1 MERYQGYLKE
11 AKEAT
16 KMGSLEEALR
26 LFNLAGEIFPSD
38 KVKHRIKR
46 IEETLEELAEEK
58 DNEFTDVCNSGLLLY
73 RELHHQLFEH
83 QREGVAFL
91 YSLFRDVKKG
101 GILADDMGLG
111 KTIQIIAFLSG
122 MFDAE
127 LVNYVLLVMP
137 TTLISTW
144 TREFTKWTPGIR
156 VKNFHGASKTERTKN
171 LERIQR
177 KTGVI
182 ITTYQMLINNWQQL
196 SSLNGQ
202 EFVWDYLIFDE
213 AHKIK
218 TSASKTAICAR
229 SIPAHNRILLTGT
242 PVQNNLQELWSL
254 FDVACQGSLLGT
266 STTFK
271 MEYENPITRAREKD
285 ATPGEKA
292 LGFKISE
299 NLMTIIKPHFLRR
312 TKEDVQKR
320 TASQPKSN
328 LSEKN
333 QDNDLAP
340 EMPSLT
346 RKNDFI
352 IWVRLT
358 SLQEDIYRKFVSL
371 DHIKELLME
380 TRSPLAELGVLKKLC
395 DHPRLL
401 SARACTLLGL
411 EGGGISDRDENGTDH
426 YSDINRIGQLPD
438 QTLMEESGKLIF
450 LMALLK
456 RLQREGHQ
464 TLVFSQSRKM
474 LDIIERLLTNTR
486 FKILR
491 IDGTIAQLG
500 EREKRI
506 SLFQRNKD
514 YSVFLLTTQVGG
526 VGLTLTA
533 ATRVVI
539 FDPSWNPATDAQAV
553 DRAYRIGQK
562 ENVVI
567 YRLITCGTV
576 EEKIYRRQVFK
587 DSLVRQTT
595 GDKKNP
601 FRYFSKQELRE
612 LFVIEDFRVSKT
624 QQQLQSLHS
633 AQRNTDEE
641 LDGHIAYL
649 HTLKIAGISDHDLM
663 YTRDAAAHEEAQETE
678 ERQYIQQRVQKAQ
691 QLVELESQHNELL
704 LERIRTGTE
713 GAWLRQPI
721 FSSQPTQRKPPESK
735 TGQPR
740 SSSPVRRPILSSETV
755 DLAQEDVSSKMTS
768 LVLDDSDEEGERAD
782 RPSRRTDVSSRRS
795 KRGQTPKLGAGLSP
809 ALPTQKCPRETNRS
823 KDSLM
828 ETSAIRISDSDSD
841 VLRDSAMERS
851 RPLSEPA
858 VVDLIESQPPLPE
871 AEKSVQV
878 LDSFASPAGKE
889 TGGRAGPSPSVDRP
903 AETQS
908 ASPSVFQNSGLS
920 KVKVGGESLVS
931 SLHYSS
937 DFNLVLEDSVEGAQK
952 PSIASLEGIQNED
965 IVDGF
970 VNNSQA
976 RGDSILFQPGR
987 HHSVCSVHLS
997 DPEGEGDSELVMVT
1011 GKKKVRRIIVSDS
1024 EDGEEPEVLLSP
1036 LRNSGKEFS
1045 ASTPKWERAKSDPV
1059 FSPGVLGSGKK
1070 PIRPPSRPDV
1080 DLDRVAD
1087 IEGLEISSQ
1096 AKRIEDGSESEYLEE
1111 EAEEGSEEAG
1121 DSEEPAGETLE
1132 TGDREDRPESKFW
1145 EEEAE
1150 EGSEE
1155 DEYSEEPA
1163 GETLETES
1171 ESCDSNRSESDAGR
1185 ESPSAGESSSDA
1197 SAGEAEVPPGERK
1210 NDFSPAEMQAED
1222 DISRHPDSV
1231 SETDKYDALVKRG
1244 KELKGRGNLQEAL
1257 DCLLQ
1262 ALDLKSDPEIMLLTL
1277 GLYKQLSKT

>member
-1 MERYQGYLKE
+1 MADKEAALGADAAALSPEQMEQYQGYLKE
-11 AKEAT
+11 AKDAT

-58 DNEFTDVCNSGLLLY
+58 DNEFTDVCNSGLMLY

-91 YSLFRDVKKG
+91 YSLFRDGKKG

-144 TREFTKWTPGIR
+144 TREFAKWTPGIR

-196 SSLNGQ
+196 SSLNGR

-328 LSEKN
+328 LSEKS
-333 QDNDLAP
+333 QDDDLAP
-340 EMPSLT
+340 EMPSLS

-411 EGGGISDRDENGTDH
+411 EGGGFSDQDENGTDH

-438 QTLMEESGKLIF
+438 QTLMEESGKLMF

-474 LDIIERLLTNTR
+474 LDIIERLLTNTH

-491 IDGTIAQLG
+491 VDGTIAQLG

-506 SLFQRNKD
+506 SLFQKNKD

-612 LFVIEDFRVSKT
+612 LFVIEDFRLSKT

-633 AQRNTDEE
+633 AQRKTDEE

-663 YTRDAAAHEEAQETE
+663 YTRDAAAHEEAQEME
-678 ERQYIQQRVQKAQ
+678 ERRYIQQRVQKAQ

-713 GAWLRQPI
+713 GSWLRPPI
-721 FSSQPTQRKPPESK
+721 FSSQPKRKPPESK

-740 SSSPVRRPILSSETV
+740 SLSPVRRPILSSETV
-755 DLAQEDVSSKMTS
+755 DLAQDDVSSKMTG
-768 LVLDDSDEEGERAD
+768 LVLDDSDEEGETVER
-782 RPSRRTDVSSRRS
+782 SSG
-795 KRGQTPKLGAGLSP
+795 KTPKFGAGPSP
-809 ALPTQKCPRETNRS
+809 ALPTKKCPRETNRS

-828 ETSAIRISDSDSD
+828 ETSTIRIPDSDSE
-841 VLRDSAMERS
+841 VLRDSVMECS
-851 RPLSEPA
+851 RHPSTSA
-858 VVDLIESQPPLPE
+858 VVDLTESQPPLPE
-871 AEKSVQV
+871 AEMSVQA
-878 LDSFASPAGKE
+878 LDSLASPAGKE
-889 TGGRAGPSPSVDRP
+889 AGVRAGASPSIDRP
-903 AETQS
+903 AGTQS
-908 ASPSVFQNSGLS
+908 ASPSVFRSSGLS
-920 KVKVGGESLVS
+920 EIKVRGESLVS
-931 SLHYSS
+931 SLHYTN

-952 PSIASLEGIQNED
+952 PSVASLEGIQNED
-965 IVDGF
+965 LLDGS
-970 VNNSQA
+970 VNNSKA
-976 RGDSILFQPGR
+976 RGDSELLQPDG
-987 HHSVCSVHLS
+987 HHSVRSVHLS
-997 DPEGEGDSELVMVT
+997 DTEGEGESELVVVM
-1011 GKKKVRRIIVSDS
+1011 GKKKARRIIVSDS
-1024 EDGEEPEVLLSP
+1024 EDGEEPEALMSP
-1036 LRNSGKEFS
+1036 LRNSGQEFR
-1045 ASTPKWERAKSDPV
+1045 ASTPKWETSKSDPV
-1059 FSPGVLGSGKK
+1059 FSPGALGSGKK
-1070 PIRPPSRPDV
+1070 PITPPARPDV

-1087 IEGLEISSQ
+1087 VEGLEISRR
-1096 AKRIEDGSESEYLEE
+1096 AERIEDGSESEYFE
-1111 EAEEGSEEAG
+1111 EAEEGSEETG
-1121 DSEEPAGETLE
+1121 DSEEPAGETGDLE
-1132 TGDREDRPESKFW
+1132 DGPESEFW

-1150 EGSEE
+1150 EGSVEE
-1155 DEYSEEPA
+1155 DDYSEEPA
-1163 GETLETES
+1163 GETLGTES
-1171 ESCDSNRSESDAGR
+1171 ESCNFSMSESDAGR
-1185 ESPSAGESSSDA
+1185 EGPSAGESSSEA
-1197 SAGEAEVPPGERK
+1197 SAEEAEALAGEQ
-1210 NDFSPAEMQAED
+1210 NDFSPAKMQVED
-1222 DISRHPDSV
+1222 DISNHLNSV

-1277 GLYKQLSKT
+1277 GLYKQLK